1 MNPATNSLFDAI
13 EACGI
18 CENHKPFHFEM
29 GGQRV
34 MLVSFAPSSAAR
46 HRPLYFM
53 LLFRQLCLALFGG
66 AAPSEAFIREF
77 YDPAGNIYWTHYRK
91 CFKPEMTGGTPACA
105 PLLVREIEVLEP
117 EIILLLGRE
126 TMAHLPPEQHPY
138 LAAKKDGAP
147 RQVFRA
153 DFPSKE
159 NAAQY
164 AEIRRALKPYI
175 GWIQVEC
182 GHLESTGASFM
193 DLEYASVAAL
203 NEFTR
208 AASISRFERAWM
220 DGIVL
225 PNLRA
230 YNLVLQSFIFIESN
244 IKNLLES
251 GPAPQADVETRWL
264 APFEELLSR
273 RARDHA
279 VVRALMEDIHSLH
292 ALRNVIAHKSGVIDG
307 QDAERNL
314 RNVARLRRLKG
325 VYIYGGNSVFVSR
338 EGTESVLGVCDRFRG
353 MYTEHFMR

>member
-1 MNPATNSLFDAI
+1 MNPAPNSVFNAI
-13 EACGI
+13 ENCGI
-18 CENHKPFHFEM
+18 CEDHKPFHFEM
-29 GGQRV
+29 GGQRI
-34 MLVSFAPSSAAR
+34 MLVSFAPSCAAQ

-77 YDPAGNIYWTHYRK
+77 YDPAGDIYWTHYQK
-91 CFKPEMTGGTPACA
+91 CFRREMTGGTPPCA
-105 PLLVREIEVLEP
+105 PLLVREIEALEP
-117 EIILLLGRE
+117 EIIILLGRE
-126 TMAHLPPEQHPY
+126 TIAHLPPERHPC

-153 DFPSKE
+153 DFPSRE

-164 AEIRRALKPYI
+164 AEIRRALRPYI
-175 GWIQVEC
+175 GWLQVEC
-182 GHLESTGASFM
+182 EHPAFSGANFM

-203 NEFTR
+203 DEFTHPEN
-208 AASISRFERAWM
+208 ISGFERAWM

-251 GPAPQADVETRWL
+251 GPAPRGDIETRWL
-264 APFEELLSR
+264 TPFEELLSR

-279 VVRALMEDIHSLH
+279 AVRALMEDIHSLH
-292 ALRNVIAHKSGVIDG
+292 ALRNVIAHKSGVIDDQG
-307 QDAERNL
+307 GERNL
-314 RNVARLRRLKG
+314 KNIARLRRLKG

-338 EGTESVLGVCDRFRG
+338 EGIDSILGVCDRFRG
-353 MYTEHFMR
+353 MYTECFMR